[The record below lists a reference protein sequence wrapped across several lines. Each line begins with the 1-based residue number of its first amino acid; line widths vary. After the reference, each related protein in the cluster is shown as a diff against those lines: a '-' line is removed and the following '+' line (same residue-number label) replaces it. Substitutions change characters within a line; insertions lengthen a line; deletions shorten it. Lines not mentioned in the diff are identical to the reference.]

1 MKEFIEK
8 ISSYN
13 LFNNLLPGILFAII
27 AKQTTKYDLIQS
39 DILLGLFLYYFIGL
53 IISRFGSLVFE
64 NILIKLKFVNYA
76 NYKDFVQTQK
86 EDSKIDSLLESNNMF
101 RTLSA
106 MGFLLLFLKLYEYI
120 SIRLQ
125 IDDNITCISFV
136 ILIMTLFLFSYRKQT
151 SYIRKRVEI
160 HTKNKS

>member
-1 MKEFIEK
+1 MKELIEK

-27 AKQTTKYDLIQS
+27 AKYTTKYNLIQS

-64 NILIKLKFVNYA
+64 NILLKLKFVNYA

-106 MGFLLLFLKLYEYI
+106 MGFVLLFLKLYEYI
-120 SIRLQ
+120 SIKLK
-125 IDDNITCISFV
+125 IDDNVTCIFFL
-136 ILIMTLFLFSYRKQT
+136 ILIITLFLFSYRKQT
-151 SYIRKRVEI
+151 NYIRKRVEI
-160 HTKNKS
+160 HTKK